1 MVSMT
6 IHPRSLFSVIVVV
19 SIVCSWPATGP
30 SAAPYKASAPADR
43 MTFRFSDNFKLNDA
57 SRRDL
62 SDRTTIYAK
71 GLIGPGTALKFQ
83 TLIDR
88 YHIPPGAS
96 VAFDSPGGDVDEAL
110 RLGEAIRAAGL
121 NTEVPRSP
129 AGKSSSLHGCLSA
142 CTLSFLG
149 GVNRTVAGGARF
161 GVHMLSTQLVGMS
174 AQTALQLGQKSIAA
188 LTSYVGSMGVKTEF
202 VSELTRAQPEQVNI
216 LSAEALRR
224 LNVTTAPFTTTW
236 QIKSL
241 QGRFYLSGST
251 GRSGG
256 IDKMTLA
263 CQPKPTL
270 TFLYAASGDLVRKTL
285 RDATDY
291 RLQFDDKKMT
301 VPQSDIMHP
310 VAPTGDGYLGVA
322 LKLSPAILENLR
334 HTTNLTFQIM
344 APSHD
349 LNWGWTMDFASGREE
364 FFDFLKSC
372 H

>member
-1 MVSMT
+1 
-6 IHPRSLFSVIVVV
+6 
-19 SIVCSWPATGP
+19 
-30 SAAPYKASAPADR
+30 
-43 MTFRFSDNFKLNDA
+43 
-57 SRRDL
+57 
-62 SDRTTIYAK
+62 
-71 GLIGPGTALKFQ
+71 
-83 TLIDR
+83 
-88 YHIPPGAS
+88 
-96 VAFDSPGGDVDEAL
+96 
-110 RLGEAIRAAGL
+110 
-121 NTEVPRSP
+121 
-129 AGKSSSLHGCLSA
+129 
-142 CTLSFLG
+142 
-149 GVNRTVAGGARF
+149 
-161 GVHMLSTQLVGMS
+161 MLSTQLVGMS

>member
-1 MVSMT
+1 MSMP

-19 SIVCSWPATGP
+19 SLVCSWPATGL
-30 SAAPYKASAPADR
+30 SAAPYPASSGADR

-71 GLIGPGTALKFQ
+71 GLIVPGTALKFQ

-121 NTEVPRSP
+121 NTDVPESP
-129 AGKSSSLHGCLSA
+129 ADKSSSLHGCLSA

-202 VSELTRAQPEQVNI
+202 VSELTRARPEQVNI

-224 LNVTTAPFTTTW
+224 LNVTTTPFTTTW

-263 CQPKPTL
+263 CQPRPTL
-270 TFLYAASGDLVRKTL
+270 TFLYAASGDLVRTL
-285 RDATDY
+285 RGPTDY
-291 RLQFDDKKMT
+291 RLQFDDKKMA
-301 VPQSDIMHP
+301 VPQSDIVHP
-310 VAPTGDGYLGVA
+310 AAPTGDGHLGVT

-334 HTTNLTFQIM
+334 HTTNLTFQM
-344 APSHD
+344 ATPSRGIF
-349 LNWGWTMDFASGREE
+349 WGWTMDFASGREE